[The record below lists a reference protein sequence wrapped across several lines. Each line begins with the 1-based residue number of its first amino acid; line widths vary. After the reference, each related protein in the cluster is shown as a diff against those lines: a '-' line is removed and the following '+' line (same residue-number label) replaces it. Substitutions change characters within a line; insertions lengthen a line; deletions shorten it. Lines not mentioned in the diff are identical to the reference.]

1 MTAELVP
8 KAAEIMIEEECDCVW
23 YTDFLLLVGG
33 LVGLPRDT
41 LGASGMRMVAP
52 IAIRT
57 SPPPRSGLH
66 SRFWQIF
73 LPDSGSLRRRLKRIF

>member
-1 MTAELVP
+1 
-8 KAAEIMIEEECDCVW
+8 MIEEECDCVWYIVW

-33 LVGLPRDT
+33 LVGLPRDAP
-41 LGASGMRMVAP
+41 GASGMRMAAP
-52 IAIRT
+52 TAIRT
-57 SPPPRSGLH
+57 SSSSRSGLH